1 MCLYECCAC
10 ARCASLVGVIRRA
23 GQTAFLAG
31 GIVCGGSG
39 AAFVP
44 GVARLLLGPGE
55 ADGGLG
61 AVL

>member
-1 MCLYECCAC
+1 MLCVCALC
-10 ARCASLVGVIRRA
+10 VAGVIRCAR
-23 GQTAFLAG
+23 QTAFLAG

-44 GVARLLLGPGE
+44 GVARLLLGLGE
-55 ADGGLG
+55 AGGSLG